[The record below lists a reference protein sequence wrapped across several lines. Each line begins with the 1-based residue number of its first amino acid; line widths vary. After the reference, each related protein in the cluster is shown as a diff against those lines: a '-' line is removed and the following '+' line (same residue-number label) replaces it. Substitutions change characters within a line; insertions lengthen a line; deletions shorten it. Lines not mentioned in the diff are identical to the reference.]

1 MKFIY
6 CIILILLLII
16 SCKKEDSNKSVENNL
31 IKTKTTSTSTEHYF
45 YDAQNRIL
53 RIDFYTNHSD
63 TVSYYYTYLY
73 TDSAIYEYH
82 SNEPVTRFFNPD
94 SITQFTCFPNPY
106 KLSLKNNRYMTNV
119 NNDIFN
125 IGHYICDGL
134 DEGTD
139 YDANGFKN
147 TYYSWGVDWNIRDTF
162 YNDGLNYLY
171 LSGSFGGLIGYGRFM
186 NTYYYLPDKK
196 NTIGNSNFG
205 RNYLG
210 KSSYCLIYQETV
222 NTENLFN
229 STEYVDTIFYN
240 YDWDHTNRVVTT
252 YKKYSFN
259 LAEDTTYYSYY

>member
-94 SITQFTCFPNPY
+94 SIT
-106 KLSLKNNRYMTNV
+106 
-119 NNDIFN
+119 
-125 IGHYICDGL
+125 
-134 DEGTD
+134 
-139 YDANGFKN
+139 
-147 TYYSWGVDWNIRDTF
+147 
-162 YNDGLNYLY
+162 
-171 LSGSFGGLIGYGRFM
+171 
-186 NTYYYLPDKK
+186 
-196 NTIGNSNFG
+196 
-205 RNYLG
+205 
-210 KSSYCLIYQETV
+210 
-222 NTENLFN
+222 
-229 STEYVDTIFYN
+229 
-240 YDWDHTNRVVTT
+240 
-252 YKKYSFN
+252 
-259 LAEDTTYYSYY
+259 